1 MFNKKGIEANVILL
15 IVVTLGLFIITGVFA
30 LVYGVLGAVEDDL
43 KLNAYSSAEIRTLD
57 NELYAT
63 LFGSNNLADIIIQGE
78 VLDRKTNI
86 DSEIEKILARYKDN
100 KDKRLYSL
108 VINYKDKPLVY
119 GEDLSPDFYPGKIES
134 SLRLPSLKNDFIE
147 VKLISAFPTSFHYY
161 MYYGVNYG

>member
-1 MFNKKGIEANVILL
+1 MLL
-15 IVVTLGLFIITGVFA
+15 IVVTLGLFIITGIFA
-30 LVYGVLGAVEDDL
+30 VIYGVLGAVEGDL
-43 KLNAYSSAEIRTLD
+43 NLKAYSSAEIKTTD
-57 NELYAT
+57 NELYAI
-63 LFGSNNLADIIIQGE
+63 LFGSDNLADIIIQGE

-108 VINYKDKPLVY
+108 VINYKDTPLVY
-119 GEDLSPDFYPGKIES
+119 GEDRSEEFYPGKIES

-161 MYYGVNYG
+161 M

>member
-100 KDKRLYSL
+100 KDKDWLDVGK
-108 VINYKDKPLVY
+108 VIP
-119 GEDLSPDFYPGKIES
+119 
-134 SLRLPSLKNDFIE
+134 
-147 VKLISAFPTSFHYY
+147 VKL
-161 MYYGVNYG
+161 VLL